1 VVILVLSYVAM
12 AYLDD
17 RAVAR
22 LGNPPAWKQ
31 IDRSLLS
38 KLLEPF
44 WTFAA
49 NRTPRWVAPNA
60 ITLLGF
66 VLVAIACAVM
76 LVYCPAFDGAPPG
89 FAYGAA
95 VLSLFGFQTLD
106 AIDGKQA
113 RRTGS
118 ASVLGNWLDHVCDV
132 IALQLAMI
140 TAACSLGAGAT
151 GLTLLL
157 VGGTLWNNYG
167 VHWETK
173 HTGVLFLGNGTTIYE
188 AQFALMTVH
197 AASWIFGPELW
208 DRPLGSFL
216 PAALR
221 GLPLVDAALRTWYL
235 VVGMGLIGGIGFA
248 GSLVRVVSSTARTTP
263 LGRAFVEL
271 VPSGWVLAAGG
282 AAFALAAPP
291 ARAPLIL
298 AVSCLG
304 LRLIGQMILSHLA
317 DVPTRALQPTLAPLT
332 ASCIYLGAVHTGLAP
347 ELVSD
352 TAVAWA
358 NLAFAFVVGAHYF
371 VGVTREMSKA
381 IGVPILTLARDRGD
395 AVQGISHKK

>member
-1 VVILVLSYVAM
+1 MILFYLAM

-22 LGNPPAWKQ
+22 LRTSPAWKQ
-31 IDRSLLS
+31 IDRSVLS
-38 KLLEPF
+38 KLLDPF
-44 WTFAA
+44 WTFAT
-49 NRTPRWVAPNA
+49 NRTPRWLAPNA

-66 VLVAIACAVM
+66 APVAVAFAIM
-76 LVYCPAFDGAPPG
+76 LVYCPAFDGTPPA

-106 AIDGKQA
+106 AVDGKQA

-118 ASVLGNWLDHVCDV
+118 SSPLGNWLDHVCDV
-132 IALQLAMI
+132 VALQLAML

-151 GLTLLL
+151 GLTLFLISA
-157 VGGTLWNNYG
+157 VLWNSHL

-173 HTGVLFLGNGTTIYE
+173 HTGVLVMGNGTSIYE
-188 AQFALMTVH
+188 AQVTLMAVH
-197 AASWIFGPELW
+197 AASWIFGPDLW
-208 DRPLGSFL
+208 GRPLRSSL
-216 PAALR
+216 PTALR
-221 GLPLVDAALRTWYL
+221 GLPLVDATLRAWF
-235 VVGMGLIGGIGFA
+235 VVVSVGLIGGIGFA
-248 GSLVRVVSSTARTTP
+248 GGLVRVVRSTRPSA

-271 VPSGWVLAAGG
+271 VPTGCVLAAGG

-304 LRLIGQMILSHLA
+304 LRGIGQVVLSHLA
-317 DVPTRALQPTLAPLT
+317 DLPTRILEPTLAPLT
-332 ASCIYLGAVHTGLAP
+332 ASSIYLAATAAGLAP

-358 NLAFAFVVGAHYF
+358 NLAFAFAVSAHYF

-381 IGVPILTLARDRGD
+381 IGVPILTLAPGRVLPGG
-395 AVQGISHKK
+395 A